1 MTVTEDVEIWRTSTP
16 RTSRQSPEA
25 ELRSEHT
32 LMRAVLA
39 SVETEAQR
47 LARGASLRTE
57 FWADVIDFIGN
68 FVHLCHR
75 AKEERC
81 CFDTVRDEASR
92 AVLDALA
99 KEHKKAEALTFELC
113 GAIESG
119 DWEQT
124 LRLAHV
130 YLHAMRGHMD
140 REESDVFPLLAARFL
155 EAPASEE
162 ALRESFADVEE
173 AVLPAGRRAHY
184 VEISRRLAVMTK
196 TS

>member
-1 MTVTEDVEIWRTSTP
+1 MTEDVEIWRTSTP
-16 RTSRQSPEA
+16 RTSSQSPEA

-32 LMRAVLA
+32 LMRAVLV
-39 SVETEAQR
+39 SVETEAQK
-47 LARGASLRTE
+47 LARGASLRTD

-81 CFDTVRDEASR
+81 CFDTLRDEASR

-99 KEHKKAEALTFELC
+99 KEHKKAEALTLELC

-124 LRLAHV
+124 LRLVHV

-140 REESDVFPLLAARFL
+140 REESDVFPLLVARFK
-155 EAPASEE
+155 AVPASEKT
-162 ALRESFADVEE
+162 LREAFAEVEE
-173 AVLPAGRRAHY
+173 GVLSAGRRNHY
-184 VEISRRLAVMTK
+184 VEISRRLAAMSP